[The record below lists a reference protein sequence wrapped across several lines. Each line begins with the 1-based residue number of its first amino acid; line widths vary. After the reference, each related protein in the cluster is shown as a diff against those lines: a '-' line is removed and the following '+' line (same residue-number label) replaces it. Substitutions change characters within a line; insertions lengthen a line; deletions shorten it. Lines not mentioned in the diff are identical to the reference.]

1 MVRGNDMKVRGIRG
15 ATTVEANNREE
26 ILSATHEVLQQMI
39 SENDVPE
46 DDISAVFFTTTRDL
60 NAEFPAAAAR
70 IHMGWTNAAL
80 MSGHEMDVPGSP
92 QKCIRVL
99 MLVNTQKNSDEINH
113 VYLRRAVNLRSR
125 GIEEKN

>member
-1 MVRGNDMKVRGIRG
+1 MKVRGIRG
-15 ATTVEANNREE
+15 ATTVEENNREE
-26 ILSATHEVLQQMI
+26 ILSATQEVLQEII
-39 SENDVPE
+39 STNNIED
-46 DDISAVFFTTTRDL
+46 DDISAIFFTTTRDL

-99 MLVNTQKNSDEINH
+99 MLVNTEKTSEQIKHI
-113 VYLRRAVNLRSR
+113 YLRGAANLRVR
-125 GIEEKN
+125 GLEEKN